1 MKNRRASAIVIGI
14 LALAAS
20 GCHGRCL
27 TPPGPMDFQQ
37 SRAVVNDPFPLDD
50 IGPSDATTRPPG
62 FEQPLPQPVRD
73 RIVKD
78 SMPWALA
85 Q

>member
-1 MKNRRASAIVIGI
+1 MKHRTAVGITISA
-14 LALAAS
+14 LFLLCS
-20 GCHGRCL
+20 GCQCL
-27 TPPGPMDFQQ
+27 QPPGPMNYQQ
-37 SRAVVNDPFPLDD
+37 SQAVVNDPFPLDD

-78 SMPWALA
+78 SMPWALSP
-85 Q
+85 

>member
-1 MKNRRASAIVIGI
+1 MV
-14 LALAAS
+14 ALVAV
-20 GCHGRCL
+20 GCQL
-27 TPPGPMDFQQ
+27 PPAGPMNYQQ
-37 SRAVVNDPFPLDD
+37 SRAVINDPFPLED
-50 IGPSDATTRPPG
+50 IGPTDAAQRPPG

-78 SMPWALA
+78 SMPWALG

>member
-1 MKNRRASAIVIGI
+1 MKKHC
-14 LALAAS
+14 ALAIAIGLTS
-20 GCHGRCL
+20 LLAVGCQHL
-27 TPPGPMDFQQ
+27 APPGPMDYQQ

-78 SMPWALA
+78 SMPWALS

>member
-1 MKNRRASAIVIGI
+1 MNY
-14 LALAAS
+14 
-20 GCHGRCL
+20 
-27 TPPGPMDFQQ
+27 QQ

-62 FEQPLPQPVRD
+62 FEQPLPEPVRD

-78 SMPWALA
+78 SMPWAL
-85 Q
+85 QQ

>member
-1 MKNRRASAIVIGI
+1 MTYRNALAVIGV
-14 LALAAS
+14 LSLLGS
-20 GCHGRCL
+20 GCQL
-27 TPPGPMDFQQ
+27 PPAGPMNYQQ

-62 FEQPLPQPVRD
+62 FEQPLPGPVRD

-78 SMPWALA
+78 SMPWAL
-85 Q
+85 QP